1 MTTLEDQPFSAP
13 VVSGETAFDGAVWN
27 VRRERFEYGDHELV
41 REYVEHP
48 GAVAVL
54 AVDDQDRVL
63 LIRQYRHPVRMRELE
78 LPAGLLDVDGENP
91 LAAARRELAEEAD
104 LQASEWSLL
113 TDFFTSPGSNS
124 EAIRVFLARGLS
136 ATPAFE
142 RTAEEADLEL
152 HWVSLDDA
160 VDAVLDRRIGNGIAC
175 VALLAAQTHRARGWA
190 GLSSADAAWPQHPRH
205 RG

>member
-175 VALLAAQTHRARGWA
+175 VALLAAQAHRARGWA
-190 GLSSADAAWPQHPRH
+190 GLSSADATWPQHPRH

>member
-1 MTTLEDQPFSAP
+1 MAALEDQPFSAP

-41 REYVEHP
+41 REFVDHP

-54 AVDDQDRVL
+54 AIDDQERVL

-78 LPAGLLDVDGENP
+78 LPAGLLDVEGENP
-91 LAAARRELAEEAD
+91 LAAAQRELAEEAD

-160 VDAVLDRRIGNGIAC
+160 VDAVLERRIGNGIAC
-175 VALLAAQTHRARGWA
+175 VALLAVQVHRGRGWA
-190 GLSSADAAWPQHPRH
+190 ALGRADAAWPQHPRH
-205 RG
+205 RD